1 MFGSGMKI
9 RLQVVNI
16 ESKNNNN
23 NYNKCINTKW
33 KGTLMHRMM
42 DVVGNNQ
49 YNAQKWGFKATVI
62 SKRSSAQGFFV

>member
-1 MFGSGMKI
+1 MFGRGMKI

-23 NYNKCINTKW
+23 NYNNCINTKW

-42 DVVGNNQ
+42 DVAGNNQ
-49 YNAQKWGFKATVI
+49 QKHTKGPLK
-62 SKRSSAQGFFV
+62 QL